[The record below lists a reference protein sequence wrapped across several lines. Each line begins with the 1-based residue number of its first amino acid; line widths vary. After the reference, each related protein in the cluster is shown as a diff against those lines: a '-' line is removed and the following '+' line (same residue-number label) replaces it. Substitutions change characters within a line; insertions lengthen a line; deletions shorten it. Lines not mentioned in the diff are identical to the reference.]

1 MSFCLSTNLGKY
13 FYFDDNPSL
22 TLDAI
27 HSASS
32 GCECMS
38 LLTVLSFTDLTVL
51 DIGQSVSDYPLK
63 PLRPAYQACTHLHR
77 K

>member
-51 DIGQSVSDYPLK
+51 DIG
-63 PLRPAYQACTHLHR
+63 
-77 K
+77 